1 MFNELSGGSKWTV
14 IVSTQ
19 TITILHTI
27 YIILYTVVQRH
38 MLIQFFDFHETVE
51 FIKVNN
57 NIERLSKLN
66 QLRKTRFLA
75 K

>member
-19 TITILHTI
+19 TITILH
-27 YIILYTVVQRH
+27 TVVQRH